1 MMRGLLLLREGG
13 PNRSR
18 AARFVRPWLGGF
30 NLLPYRQRN
39 ARLARQA
46 RVREWMAATLAGCTA
61 ILALAA
67 WQTFEKARL
76 DRERASFEQSLV
88 QLSTPLAEHARLL
101 RTQEEQRKNAARA
114 ASLSEPLERLLD
126 LLEALSFEPGG
137 GVVLRQ
143 LRQREH
149 ETELLA
155 TSRSHLAS
163 AEWLKRLSAIAGVK
177 GAEIADLHRP
187 VTRASVRANEGTSES
202 VSAPVEFGG
211 RLRWDDP
218 APSATRRAGS
228 APASPVKS
236 APSGGTQ

>member
-1 MMRGLLLLREGG
+1 MMRGLLLLRAGG
-13 PNRSR
+13 PDAAA

-46 RVREWMAATLAGCTA
+46 RVREWMAATLAGCAA
-61 ILALAA
+61 ILSLAA
-67 WQTFEKARL
+67 WQAFEKARL
-76 DRERASFEQSLV
+76 DRERASVERSLV
-88 QLSTPLAEHARLL
+88 QLSTPLAEHATLL

-114 ASLSEPLERLLD
+114 ASLSEPRERLLN

-155 TSRSHLAS
+155 RSGSHLAS
-163 AEWLKRLSAIAGVK
+163 AEWLKRLSAIPGVK
-177 GAEIADLHRP
+177 GAEMSDLHRP
-187 VTRASVRANEGTSES
+187 VTRGSVRADES
-202 VSAPVEFGG
+202 VSGPVEFGA
-211 RLRWDDP
+211 RLHWDDP
-218 APSATRRAGS
+218 APSAARRAAS
-228 APASPVKS
+228 APSSPVKS
-236 APSGGTQ
+236 APSGGTK